1 MFTGLQARLDFHGP
15 SGTAVFYGPSGMAGF
30 RLRGSPSPEPPPPR
44 VSDLVERNE
53 PVAVEVVQ
61 IEGGADLVIAT
72 ATAEDRQPA
81 RKLGEIH
88 DAIA

>member
-1 MFTGLQARLDFHGP
+1 MYARKRVHTSETRF
-15 SGTAVFYGPSGMAGF
+15 
-30 RLRGSPSPEPPPPR
+30 LRSSCVLHAR

-53 PVAVEVVQ
+53 SVAVEVVQ

>member
-1 MFTGLQARLDFHGP
+1 MLHT
-15 SGTAVFYGPSGMAGF
+15 
-30 RLRGSPSPEPPPPR
+30 R